1 MIYLKIICKLIR
13 RETMKDK
20 TNQEIIDE
28 FDYLSNAASSQDCT
42 GLIPSGPTSTE
53 EVESYEEMYHFLPPH
68 GRASAIKPDEHLK

>member
-1 MIYLKIICKLIR
+1 
-13 RETMKDK
+13 MKDK

-53 EVESYEEMYHFLPPH
+53 EVEI
-68 GRASAIKPDEHLK
+68 GRASCRERVSLG

>member
-1 MIYLKIICKLIR
+1 
-13 RETMKDK
+13 MKEK

-42 GLIPSGPTSTE
+42 GLIPSEPTSTE
-53 EVESYEEMYHFLPPH
+53 EVEAYEELYHFLPPR